1 MLSNHKKRSS
11 KPRSILE
18 SPTKPGDPCGATA
31 VRLLLGGVAAEAE
44 VTAGKKRQC
53 REVEVNENKGV
64 RDCRRTWRMRMEDE
78 DEDDDDDDDGDGDGD
93 GDDDGDDDDD
103 DEAAGAGAGAGAG
116 VEQDEDEDEW
126 ADIDVDLDG
135 DAEIQYWC
143 PIWSFGSKSKRK
155 TCRCA
160 RSIFSIAVWEPQD
173 YGPQM
178 GGRWW
183 KWKLLQGLD
192 HNHFLF
198 TACNKSK

>member
-78 DEDDDDDDDGDGDGD
+78 DEDDDDGD

-103 DEAAGAGAGAGAG
+103 DAAGAGAGAG

-135 DAEIQYWC
+135 DAEIQY
-143 PIWSFGSKSKRK
+143 
-155 TCRCA
+155 
-160 RSIFSIAVWEPQD
+160 
-173 YGPQM
+173 
-178 GGRWW
+178 
-183 KWKLLQGLD
+183 
-192 HNHFLF
+192 
-198 TACNKSK
+198 